1 MPSGHPIDVRDMAI
15 VHKTFRRTFT
25 ESGELVRAQPTPS
38 PERVTFLA
46 DHIDFAIG
54 VLHHHHAVED
64 ELLYP
69 LLAERVPEQA
79 EMIKTVEAQHATVTG
94 TIDAVTAAGQEWRRS
109 PSPDTAEGLA
119 ISLDQLNEVLQ
130 PHLDDEEQK
139 VVPLAAN
146 HLTQTEWDA
155 VGKTATAD
163 IPRPKMPIAFGLV
176 MEPLNASEQA
186 LMKAH
191 LPAPVR
197 LLYPL
202 LIDRPWKKYAHT
214 LRHGT

>member
-15 VHKTFRRTFT
+15 VHKAFRRTFT
-25 ESGELVRAQPTPS
+25 ESGQLVRAQPTPS

-46 DHIDFAIG
+46 DHIDFGIG

-94 TIDAVTAAGQEWRRS
+94 TIDAVTAACHAWRRG
-109 PSPDTAEGLA
+109 PSPDTADALA
-119 ISLDQLNEVLQ
+119 NSLDHLNEVLQ
-130 PHLDDEEQK
+130 PHLDDEEEK
-139 VVPLAAN
+139 VVPLAAD
-146 HLTQTEWDA
+146 HLTQVEWDA
-155 VGKTATAD
+155 VGERAIAH
-163 IPRPKMPIAFGLV
+163 IPRPKMPIAFGLIT
-176 MEPLNASEQA
+176 EPLNASDQA
-186 LMKAH
+186 LMKSH

-202 LIDRPWKKYAHT
+202 LINRPWKKYAQT
-214 LRHGT
+214 LRSGT

>member
-1 MPSGHPIDVRDMAI
+1 MPPEQPIDVRDMAI

-25 ESGELVRAQPTPS
+25 ESGELVRAQPSPS

-46 DHIDFAIG
+46 DHIDFGIG
-54 VLHHHHAVED
+54 LLHHHHAVED

-79 EMIKTVEAQHATVTG
+79 EMIKTVEAQHSTVTG
-94 TIDAVTAAGQEWRRS
+94 TIEAATAACQAWRAS
-109 PSPDTAEGLA
+109 PNPDTAGVLA
-119 ISLDQLNEVLQ
+119 DSLDHLNEVLQ
-130 PHLDDEEQK
+130 PHLDDEENK
-139 VVPLAAN
+139 VVPLAAR

-155 VGKTATAD
+155 VGERATED
-163 IPRPKMPIAFGLV
+163 IPRAKMPIAFGLV
-176 MEPLNASEQA
+176 MEPLGAPEQA

-202 LIDRPWKKYAHT
+202 LIDRPWRKYAKT